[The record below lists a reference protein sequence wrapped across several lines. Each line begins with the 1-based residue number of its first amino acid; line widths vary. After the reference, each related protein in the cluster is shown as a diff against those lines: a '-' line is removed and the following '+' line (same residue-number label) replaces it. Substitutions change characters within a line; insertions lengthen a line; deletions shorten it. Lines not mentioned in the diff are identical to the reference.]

1 MMIFMKILAET
12 ESAKHLEKLFGYSK
26 LVTFIDTDMLKQPPL
41 GNWSTM
47 GAQLNISSFHT
58 IVG

>member
-1 MMIFMKILAET
+1 MMIFMKTLSEI
-12 ESAKHLEKLFGYSK
+12 ESAKRLEKMFGDSK
-26 LVTFIDTDMLKQPPL
+26 LVTFIDMEMLKQPPL